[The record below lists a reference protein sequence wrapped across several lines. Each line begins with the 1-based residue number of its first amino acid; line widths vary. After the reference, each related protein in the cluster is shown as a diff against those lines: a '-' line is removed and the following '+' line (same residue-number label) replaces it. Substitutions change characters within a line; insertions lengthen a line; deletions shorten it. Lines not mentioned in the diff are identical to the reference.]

1 MDGAVYE
8 IWQFSEKILSKAARR
23 DSFGLFKYI
32 KEEKKMFRP
41 MRRSK
46 QALSA
51 QETKALLSAEKRG
64 ILAVNGDEGYPFAI
78 PVNYYYDDAQGKI
91 FIHGGKAGHKVDALK
106 RDDKVCFTVYGNES
120 FEEGDWAPYL
130 HSVVVFGRCKLVAD
144 AGQTEDR
151 VDVYKRQPKKGRQA
165 KPALRSKVMNSLFPK
180 PFRCLKI
187 TLSTV

>member
-1 MDGAVYE
+1 
-8 IWQFSEKILSKAARR
+8 
-23 DSFGLFKYI
+23 
-32 KEEKKMFRP
+32 MFRP

-91 FIHGGKAGHKVDALK
+91 FIHGGKA
-106 RDDKVCFTVYGNES
+106 DKVCFTVYGNEA

-130 HSVVVFGRCKLVAD
+130 HSVVAFGRCKLVAD

-151 VDVYKRQPKKGRQA
+151 VRELALKYYPTKEEAEAEIAKSIHAVQLYEITIEHMTGKRVHEK
-165 KPALRSKVMNSLFPK
+165 
-180 PFRCLKI
+180 
-187 TLSTV
+187 

>member
-1 MDGAVYE
+1 
-8 IWQFSEKILSKAARR
+8 
-23 DSFGLFKYI
+23 
-32 KEEKKMFRP
+32 MFRP

-130 HSVVVFGRCKLVAD
+130 HSVVAFGRCKLVAD

-151 VDVYKRQPKKGRQA
+151 VRELALKYYPTKEEAEAEIAKSIHAVQLYEITIEHMTGKRVHEK
-165 KPALRSKVMNSLFPK
+165 
-180 PFRCLKI
+180 
-187 TLSTV
+187 

>member
-1 MDGAVYE
+1 
-8 IWQFSEKILSKAARR
+8 
-23 DSFGLFKYI
+23 
-32 KEEKKMFRP
+32 MFRP

-130 HSVVVFGRCKLVAD
+130 HSVIVFGVRELALKYYPTKEEVEAEIVKGIHAVQLYEITIEHMT
-144 AGQTEDR
+144 G
-151 VDVYKRQPKKGRQA
+151 KRIHEK
-165 KPALRSKVMNSLFPK
+165 
-180 PFRCLKI
+180 
-187 TLSTV
+187 